1 MKICKKH
8 QIKSYILCLSYISF
22 LLLLFYCSIS

>member
-8 QIKSYILCLSYISF
+8 QAFEAIG
-22 LLLLFYCSIS
+22 

>member
-8 QIKSYILCLSYISF
+8 QTFEAIE
-22 LLLLFYCSIS
+22 

>member
-8 QIKSYILCLSYISF
+8 LTFEAIE
-22 LLLLFYCSIS
+22 

>member
-8 QIKSYILCLSYISF
+8 QTFEVIELQSWMKMRIV
-22 LLLLFYCSIS
+22 

>member
-8 QIKSYILCLSYISF
+8 QTFEAIG
-22 LLLLFYCSIS
+22 

>member
-8 QIKSYILCLSYISF
+8 QAFQAIG
-22 LLLLFYCSIS
+22 